1 MDSVSRLQ
9 LLARITYYAGWIA
22 LACGG
27 LVHFS
32 VAKAMFT
39 AMNMTKRNLFEVGV
53 ALFLISIASAARAI
67 ASGSG
72 KSSTKG

>member
-9 LLARITYYAGWIA
+9 LVARITYYAGWIV
-22 LACGG
+22 LVCGG

-32 VAKAMFT
+32 VAKGMFL
-39 AMNMTKRNLFEVGV
+39 AMNLTKRNLFEVAV

-67 ASGSG
+67 ASGSSG
-72 KSSTKG
+72 LTAKG